1 MALALGLILPGCG
14 QSAPLKVA
22 AHVWPGYELMFLAKE
37 QGWLDPERVELV
49 STPFASS
56 SLEALISGQVDAAAV
71 TLDEVLSARDRGLP
85 LTVVLVFNV
94 SAGSLM
100 LDKALLFVSAA
111 ELSMLMHS
119 RGLLPRVDEELH
131 RLIDDRYLPAVKP
144 R

>member
-56 SLEALISGQVDAAAV
+56 SLEALISGQVDAAAL

-94 SAGSLM
+94 SAGTL
-100 LDKALLFVSAA
+100 
-111 ELSMLMHS
+111 MLMHS
-119 RGLLPRVDEELH
+119 RGLLPRVDEEVH